1 MYILD
6 SDQTYTWLPPG
17 AGHLTTLRGSS
28 GCARQ
33 GSPSCR
39 STSGGAARPCAC
51 PWPHACQQVGNFA
64 RKLRK
69 LFGWWTI
76 YRSPILAG
84 KKTKWIL
91 KICDRAILENGAY
104 ICHNCSEQKGHL
116 SKYWEANIK
125 TQTCREVQK
134 ALQRAREDLS
144 SNRGQLL
151 KLTAATF
158 PSTESIAYI
167 DNASSV

>member
-1 MYILD
+1 M
-6 SDQTYTWLPPG
+6 
-17 AGHLTTLRGSS
+17 LRL
-28 GCARQ
+28 
-33 GSPSCR
+33 
-39 STSGGAARPCAC
+39 
-51 PWPHACQQVGNFA
+51 
-64 RKLRK
+64 KL
-69 LFGWWTI
+69 
-76 YRSPILAG
+76 
-84 KKTKWIL
+84 
-91 KICDRAILENGAY
+91 E
-104 ICHNCSEQKGHL
+104 
-116 SKYWEANIK
+116 NIK